1 MAKLID
7 ELSKRINKKQSKYK
21 TFSVKLK
28 EEDIEL
34 LDKVS
39 KATGMSKSE
48 LVEMSLRKEGLL
60 DKKSVDKLLKSLE
73 EVDEMEE
80 IAGNRLVWRHI
91 QRENQLM
98 ILNPLGYNPI
108 KDIDEITNR
117 NRRKSDDPYIR
128 ATMEN
133 ADHKRWKN
141 NPAERR

>member
-7 ELSKRINKKQSKYK
+7 ELSKRINRKQSKYK

-60 DKKSVDKLLKSLE
+60 DKKSVSRLLQSLE

-80 IAGNRLVWRHI
+80 DVVKELNKDDTIMLN
-91 QRENQLM
+91 NQSQTHF
-98 ILNPLGYNPI
+98 NY
-108 KDIDEITNR
+108 
-117 NRRKSDDPYIR
+117 
-128 ATMEN
+128 
-133 ADHKRWKN
+133 
-141 NPAERR
+141 

>member
-7 ELSKRINKKQSKYK
+7 ELSKRINRKQSKYK

-28 EEDIEL
+28 EEDMEL

-60 DKKSVDKLLKSLE
+60 DKKSVSRLLQSLE

-80 IAGNRLVWRHI
+80 DVVKELNKDDTII
-91 QRENQLM
+91 QDNQSQTHF
-98 ILNPLGYNPI
+98 NY
-108 KDIDEITNR
+108 
-117 NRRKSDDPYIR
+117 
-128 ATMEN
+128 
-133 ADHKRWKN
+133 
-141 NPAERR
+141 

>member
-48 LVEMSLRKEGLL
+48 LVEMSLRKGGLL
-60 DKKSVDKLLKSLE
+60 DKKSVNKLLQSLE

-80 IAGNRLVWRHI
+80 EVIEELNKDDTII
-91 QRENQLM
+91 QDNQSQTHF
-98 ILNPLGYNPI
+98 NY
-108 KDIDEITNR
+108 
-117 NRRKSDDPYIR
+117 
-128 ATMEN
+128 
-133 ADHKRWKN
+133 
-141 NPAERR
+141 

>member
-60 DKKSVDKLLKSLE
+60 DKKSVNKLLQSLE
-73 EVDEMEE
+73 EVDKMEE
-80 IAGNRLVWRHI
+80 EVVKELNKKDDTIIRN
-91 QRENQLM
+91 NQSQTTFD
-98 ILNPLGYNPI
+98 Y
-108 KDIDEITNR
+108 
-117 NRRKSDDPYIR
+117 
-128 ATMEN
+128 
-133 ADHKRWKN
+133 
-141 NPAERR
+141 

>member
-60 DKKSVDKLLKSLE
+60 DKKSVNKLLQSLE

-80 IAGNRLVWRHI
+80 EVIEELNKDDTII
-91 QRENQLM
+91 QDNQSQ
-98 ILNPLGYNPI
+98 IHFNY
-108 KDIDEITNR
+108 
-117 NRRKSDDPYIR
+117 
-128 ATMEN
+128 
-133 ADHKRWKN
+133 
-141 NPAERR
+141 

>member
-60 DKKSVDKLLKSLE
+60 DKKSVNKLLQSLE

-80 IAGNRLVWRHI
+80 EVIEELNKDDTII
-91 QRENQLM
+91 QDNQSQTHF
-98 ILNPLGYNPI
+98 NY
-108 KDIDEITNR
+108 
-117 NRRKSDDPYIR
+117 
-128 ATMEN
+128 
-133 ADHKRWKN
+133 
-141 NPAERR
+141 

>member
-7 ELSKRINKKQSKYK
+7 ELSKRINRKQSKYK

-60 DKKSVDKLLKSLE
+60 DKKSVSRLLQSLE

-80 IAGNRLVWRHI
+80 DVVKELNKDDTII
-91 QRENQLM
+91 QDNQSQTHF
-98 ILNPLGYNPI
+98 NY
-108 KDIDEITNR
+108 
-117 NRRKSDDPYIR
+117 
-128 ATMEN
+128 
-133 ADHKRWKN
+133 
-141 NPAERR
+141 

>member
-60 DKKSVDKLLKSLE
+60 DKKSVNKLLQSLE

-80 IAGNRLVWRHI
+80 EVIEELNKDDTII
-91 QRENQLM
+91 QNNQSQTHF
-98 ILNPLGYNPI
+98 NY
-108 KDIDEITNR
+108 
-117 NRRKSDDPYIR
+117 
-128 ATMEN
+128 
-133 ADHKRWKN
+133 
-141 NPAERR
+141 

>member
-60 DKKSVDKLLKSLE
+60 DKKSVSRLLQSLE

-80 IAGNRLVWRHI
+80 DVVKELNKDDTII
-91 QRENQLM
+91 QDNQSQTHF
-98 ILNPLGYNPI
+98 NY
-108 KDIDEITNR
+108 
-117 NRRKSDDPYIR
+117 
-128 ATMEN
+128 
-133 ADHKRWKN
+133 
-141 NPAERR
+141 

>member
-80 IAGNRLVWRHI
+80 EVIEELNKDDTII
-91 QRENQLM
+91 QDNQSQTHF
-98 ILNPLGYNPI
+98 NY
-108 KDIDEITNR
+108 
-117 NRRKSDDPYIR
+117 
-128 ATMEN
+128 
-133 ADHKRWKN
+133 
-141 NPAERR
+141 

>member
-28 EEDIEL
+28 EEDVEL

-60 DKKSVDKLLKSLE
+60 DKKSVDKLLQSLE

-80 IAGNRLVWRHI
+80 EIVDELNKDDTI
-91 QRENQLM
+91 TSNNQSQTHF
-98 ILNPLGYNPI
+98 NY
-108 KDIDEITNR
+108 
-117 NRRKSDDPYIR
+117 
-128 ATMEN
+128 
-133 ADHKRWKN
+133 
-141 NPAERR
+141 